1 MGCARTRLILRFFH
15 RQEDRHFP
23 NAFEGWD
30 LASWGAGP
38 AVQGPL
44 GMSTAGREAKSSAS
58 GQGAAKARRT
68 RLAISTTRAAIL
80 SNLRRSV
87 ANSALA
93 RSRDLG
99 MAWRTASVGSHLG
112 LRISNFAPKKPSN
125 VRISTINILT
135 FDGLASPL
143 ERQAE
148 LSRIGVRTLFAPVGS
163 SHPEQR

>member
-1 MGCARTRLILRFFH
+1 VGVSKTALIRSAC
-15 RQEDRHFP
+15 RP
-23 NAFEGWD
+23 Y
-30 LASWGAGP
+30 ASDIRS
-38 AVQGPL
+38 L
-44 GMSTAGREAKSSAS
+44 NEREYLVD
-58 GQGAAKARRT
+58 QIWH
-68 RLAISTTRAAIL
+68 L
-80 SNLRRSV
+80 NPV
-87 ANSALA
+87 
-93 RSRDLG
+93 
-99 MAWRTASVGSHLG
+99 VGSHLG